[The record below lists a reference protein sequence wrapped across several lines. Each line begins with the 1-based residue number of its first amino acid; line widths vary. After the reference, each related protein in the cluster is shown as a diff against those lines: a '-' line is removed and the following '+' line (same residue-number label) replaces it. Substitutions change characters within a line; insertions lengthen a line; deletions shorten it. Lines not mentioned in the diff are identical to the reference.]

1 MSVTTLPSDDT
12 SSKPTEDLTTSDVD
26 YKIASS
32 REERAEAFRLVY
44 QAYLRAGL
52 GEPNEHGM
60 RVTPYH
66 LLPTTEVF
74 VATCCEDTIFTVT
87 LVSDGELGL
96 PMEAVY
102 ASEVERLRARG
113 LRIAEVSCLAD
124 RRSEFRRCFPVFLRL
139 CRFTAQYA
147 WRIGLEQLLVAVH
160 PKHARFYKRFMDFEP
175 IGELRSYPSVR
186 NRPAVAMML
195 DMARLH
201 RDRPESYYKLFAPV
215 IDHNHLKP
223 QPITHSQSKYFSPLV
238 DYSFNCAPIGNVNN
252 SEQNTSVDTL
262 ATTV

>member
-1 MSVTTLPSDDT
+1 MSITELPRVDT
-12 SSKPTEDLTTSDVD
+12 SSKTQEDQTTSDVD
-26 YKIASS
+26 YKIAST

-44 QAYLRAGL
+44 KAYLRAGL

-66 LLPTTEVF
+66 MLPTTEVF
-74 VATCCEDTIFTVT
+74 VAICRQETIFTVT
-87 LVSDGELGL
+87 LINDGELGL
-96 PMEAVY
+96 PMETVY
-102 ASEVERLRARG
+102 ASEVERLRVQG

-175 IGELRSYPSVR
+175 IGELRSYPAVR

-195 DMARLH
+195 DMVRLH
-201 RDRPESYYKLFAPV
+201 RERSESYYKLFAPV

-223 QPITHSQSKYFSPLV
+223 QPITHSQSEYFCPLV
-238 DYSFNCAPIGNVNN
+238 DSTFNCAPIGNVN
-252 SEQNTSVDTL
+252 SSDHNTGENML
-262 ATTV
+262 AATA